1 MDYNKIIAVTGFSE
15 LFELMASKSDGA
27 ILKSLNDKTSKFISS
42 RVHQFTQL
50 NTIEIYT
57 TSDNVNLVE
66 IYNIM
71 KVSTEALPDIKDNAA
86 LVNYFK
92 KVYPEMDFER
102 VYASDMKKVVK
113 WFKQLSEN
121 NIEFKIEEDVEESEV
136 EVEVAKEVVTK
147 KPKAK
152 KEEVNKEETPKKTAL
167 KKKAE

>member
-71 KVSTEALPDIKDNAA
+71 KVSKEALPDIKDNTA
-86 LVNYFK
+86 LINYFK

-113 WFKQLSEN
+113 WFKQLSDN
-121 NIEFKIEEDVEESEV
+121 NIEFKIDEEVEENEV
-136 EVEVAKEVVTK
+136 EVVEEVVAK

-152 KEEVNKEETPKKTAL
+152 KEEEGKEETPKKTAR